1 MKHTFLVVALCG
13 FVSSWQIVPAWHTHD
28 VARQE
33 HPCDAH
39 DQGGPQGHP
48 DHDEQG
54 SHDEEHCPVC
64 RLAFSPLGDAPAVC
78 VKGTDRMRSCS
89 YACSESRATA
99 RDTDSRPAWPPG
111 LRLTHPTP

>member
-64 RLAFSPLGDAPAVC
+64 RLAFSPLGDAPPVLCVSKEQTVC
-78 VKGTDRMRSCS
+78 AHAATPVQNPALPRVTRIHAPRGPP
-89 YACSESRATA
+89 ACA
-99 RDTDSRPAWPPG
+99 
-111 LRLTHPTP
+111 